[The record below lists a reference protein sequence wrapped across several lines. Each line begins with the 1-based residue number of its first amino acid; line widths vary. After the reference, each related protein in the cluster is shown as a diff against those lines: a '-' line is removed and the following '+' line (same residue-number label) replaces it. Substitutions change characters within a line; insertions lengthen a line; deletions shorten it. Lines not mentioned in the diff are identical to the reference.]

1 MNFNFSN
8 KPEYD
13 LNSSLS
19 KEMINLYG
27 VVLKLLIVERI
38 NLDSTVFGGY
48 THLKSNTQD
57 IIDVPALPEESD
69 GWDNSGFGL
78 SDFGPLNFDNIS
90 LFIHM
95 DYIRGVIDLN
105 KITGNLLVFP
115 NNKVMEITNT
125 EFTVPGMNNLFTF
138 NDSKTIL
145 KLSCKPYNQK
155 LISELGSLD
164 KLYDPTITENPQ
176 DIEEFESLEKYF
188 DELTNREDRL
198 KVETEINPSMNT
210 KKPNINEPDVIIE
223 KPLVDNSIDD
233 VWGKF

>member
-48 THLKSNTQD
+48 THLKSNTQN
-57 IIDVPALPEESD
+57 IIEIPALPEESD
-69 GWDNSGFGL
+69 GWGNSGFGL
-78 SDFGPLNFDNIS
+78 SDFGPLSFDNIS

-155 LISELGSLD
+155 LISELDSLD

-198 KVETEINPSMNT
+198 KVETEVNPSMDT
-210 KKPNINEPDVIIE
+210 KKSNINEPDDIIE